1 MVKGEGFSAQFRFT
15 SLAQGAHLTGSIK
28 LLTRS
33 IRSAICFSSVRRLC
47 TSLLCFLPLVA
58 RRRLF
63 SLFSFLSFR
72 VVFLSP
78 SPLPVCLVGLSVGWC
93 VGLLV
98 CRVVGVGSV
107 PFRSVPLFCLLLLA
121 VSALPADPRCRPPAW
136 TGASSRSS
144 GWSCRPFSSM
154 SSWIVGCFGVRSA

>member
-1 MVKGEGFSAQFRFT
+1 MVARACNWMLSGQGRRVYCSVPIQPFGSRCAPDRFN
-15 SLAQGAHLTGSIK
+15 QVAHATDS
-28 LLTRS
+28 
-33 IRSAICFSSVRRLC
+33 ICFSSVLAFPVRRLR
-47 TSLLCFLPLVA
+47 TSLLCFLPPVA

-63 SLFSFLSFR
+63 FLFSFLSFR

-107 PFRSVPLFCLLLLA
+107 PFRCFAFCPPPRSDVSNKSGVTKWVLSLA
-121 VSALPADPRCRPPAW
+121 NWATRLPEV
-136 TGASSRSS
+136 
-144 GWSCRPFSSM
+144 
-154 SSWIVGCFGVRSA
+154 I